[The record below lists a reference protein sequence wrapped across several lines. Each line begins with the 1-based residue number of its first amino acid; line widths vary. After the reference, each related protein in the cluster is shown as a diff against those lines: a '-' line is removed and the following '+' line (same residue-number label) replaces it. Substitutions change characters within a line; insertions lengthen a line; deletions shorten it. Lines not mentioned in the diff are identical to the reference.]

1 MGGAGDIEHDPTL
14 FLEVPPSHEVN
25 DYHTTSAKP
34 VRCEVDGVVT
44 LAKRAFAIRAL
55 SVRAIVAAVAI
66 AVTVA
71 QAAHAQPT
79 PPLQGTPAPPPAPQ
93 QASPM
98 QEGIRRHERL
108 TQRALPGTVVP
119 LTLHN
124 EAKGELYLSRAARG
138 KRAVDVLVHFHGAA
152 WLAQQAG
159 ESLGRPL
166 AVVTLTLGSGS
177 GVYDR
182 TFRQPG
188 MMDSLMARTEG
199 LIDSLAAKRVT
210 PGRLFLSGFS
220 AGHGAV
226 RVILR
231 DSVWMSRVTGVLL
244 MDGMH
249 TSYVPEGVPLAS
261 GGALDTVNLLS
272 LTAYARRAASGDQR
286 MVVTHSEIFP
296 GTFASTTETAAWMLQ
311 SLGVPERPV
320 LEWGPRGL
328 QQISEA
334 KRGRLLVMGFAG
346 NSAPDHVD
354 HFHAMPELLKALFR
368 R

>member
-1 MGGAGDIEHDPTL
+1 MA
-14 FLEVPPSHEVN
+14 
-25 DYHTTSAKP
+25 
-34 VRCEVDGVVT
+34 
-44 LAKRAFAIRAL
+44 LAVRAL
-55 SVRAIVAAVAI
+55 ATMATL
-66 AVTVA
+66 AVTVVHAA
-71 QAAHAQPT
+71 QAQPT

-98 QEGIRRHERL
+98 QEGVRRHDRLAERS
-108 TQRALPGTVVP
+108 LPGTVVP

-124 EAKGELYLSRAARG
+124 GAKGELYLSRGARG
-138 KRAVDVLVHFHGAA
+138 KRAVDMLVHFHGAA

-188 MMDSLMARTEG
+188 MMDSLMARTQG
-199 LIDSLAAKRVT
+199 LIDSLAGKRVT

-231 DSVWMSRVTGVLL
+231 DSLWTPRVNGVLL

-261 GGALDTVNLLS
+261 GGVLDTVNLLS

-296 GTFASTTETAAWMLQ
+296 GTFASTTETAAWMLR

-320 LEWGPRGL
+320 LKWGPRGL
-328 QQISEA
+328 QQVSEA
-334 KRGRLLVMGFAG
+334 KRGHLLVLGFAG
-346 NSAPDHVD
+346 NSAPDHID
-354 HFHAMPELLKALFR
+354 HFHAMPELLKALVR

>member
-1 MGGAGDIEHDPTL
+1 
-14 FLEVPPSHEVN
+14 
-25 DYHTTSAKP
+25 
-34 VRCEVDGVVT
+34 
-44 LAKRAFAIRAL
+44 
-55 SVRAIVAAVAI
+55 
-66 AVTVA
+66 
-71 QAAHAQPT
+71 
-79 PPLQGTPAPPPAPQ
+79 
-93 QASPM
+93 M

-108 TQRALPGTVVP
+108 TERSLPGTVAP
-119 LTLHN
+119 LRLPN
-124 EAKGELYLSRAARG
+124 GAKGELYLSRGARG
-138 KRAVDVLVHFHGAA
+138 KRAVDMLVHFHGAA

-188 MMDSLMARTEG
+188 MMDSLMARTQR
-199 LIDSLAAKRVT
+199 LLDSLAGKRVT
-210 PGRLFLSGFS
+210 PGRVFLSGFS

-231 DSVWMSRVTGVLL
+231 DSLWTPRVNGVLL

-261 GGALDTVNLLS
+261 GGTLDTLNLLS

-311 SLGVPERPV
+311 SLGIPEQAV
-320 LEWGPRGL
+320 LKWGPRGL
-328 QQISEA
+328 QQVSEA
-334 KRGRLLVMGFAG
+334 KRGRLLVLGFAG
-346 NSAPDHVD
+346 NSAPDHID
-354 HFHAMPELLKALFR
+354 HFHAMPELLKALVR

>member
-1 MGGAGDIEHDPTL
+1 
-14 FLEVPPSHEVN
+14 
-25 DYHTTSAKP
+25 
-34 VRCEVDGVVT
+34 VVT

-124 EAKGELYLSRAARG
+124 GAKGELYLSRNARG
-138 KRAVDVLVHFHGAA
+138 ERAVDILVHFHGAA